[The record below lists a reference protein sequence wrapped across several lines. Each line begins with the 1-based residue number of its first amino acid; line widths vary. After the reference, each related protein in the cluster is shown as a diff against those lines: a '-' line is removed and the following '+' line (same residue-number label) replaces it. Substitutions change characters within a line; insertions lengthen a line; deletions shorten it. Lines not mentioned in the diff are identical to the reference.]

1 MRTGNKPCE
10 LLSDTLLLCVI
21 YPHVPHV
28 DSHEA
33 DIEFDSPPLVE
44 GLRQLRPE
52 PVDSVVAPDHDH
64 VITVR
69 DDERGVKLGEHVPIA
84 FDGDD
89 RTAGPSPDI
98 SFHERLADQS
108 GSGQSN
114 DANLRVEGDH
124 LGLLDDER
132 GDRGD
137 LLRYA
142 DPGRSTVRSRT
153 GRRVSPGS

>member
-1 MRTGNKPCE
+1 MRAGNKPCE
-10 LLSDTLLLCVI
+10 LLYDTLLLCVI
-21 YPHVPHV
+21 YPQVPHV

-33 DIEFDSPPLVE
+33 EIEFDSPTLVE

-69 DDERGVKLGEHVPIA
+69 DDERGVKLSVYGTIA

-98 SFHERLADQS
+98 SF
-108 GSGQSN
+108 
-114 DANLRVEGDH
+114 
-124 LGLLDDER
+124 
-132 GDRGD
+132 
-137 LLRYA
+137 
-142 DPGRSTVRSRT
+142 
-153 GRRVSPGS
+153 